1 MSDKVAFAAQYLS
14 DERLTALTNI
24 YWRNYVDRGD
34 LVKKVFIIAKED
46 GVVILSCF
54 QRLASC

>member
-34 LVKKVFIIAKED
+34 MVKKVFFITK
-46 GVVILSCF
+46 
-54 QRLASC
+54 